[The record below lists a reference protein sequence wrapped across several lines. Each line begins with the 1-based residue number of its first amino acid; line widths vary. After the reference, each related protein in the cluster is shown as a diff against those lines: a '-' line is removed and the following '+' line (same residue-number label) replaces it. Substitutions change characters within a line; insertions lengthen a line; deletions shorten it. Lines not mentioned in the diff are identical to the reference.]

1 MCQKNSITYFE
12 VLVWIRML
20 FQVLG
25 VLLVLVFFE
34 QQNILLRETQTFVQ
48 STQSSLKLL
57 LVERLTDLL

>member
-1 MCQKNSITYFE
+1 MF
-12 VLVWIRML
+12 

-25 VLLVLVFFE
+25 LLLVRVLFE

-57 LVERLTDLL
+57 LVERLPDLL

>member
-1 MCQKNSITYFE
+1 MF
-12 VLVWIRML
+12 

-25 VLLVLVFFE
+25 LLLVRVLFE

-57 LVERLTDLL
+57 LVERLSDLL